1 MGALRLRLAAL
12 VAVGG
17 AVGTSARAA
26 LETAFAPAPGA
37 WPWTT
42 FAINVVGSFV
52 LGVLLESLVRSG
64 PDDGWRRRARV
75 GLGTGV
81 LGGFTT
87 YSTFALEVYRLVG
100 DGHAVTGV
108 AYALVS
114 VVVGV
119 VAAGAGILLAGA
131 ASRRRGRGVAA

>member
-1 MGALRLRLAAL
+1 M
-12 VAVGG
+12 
-17 AVGTSARAA
+17 
-26 LETAFAPAPGA
+26 
-37 WPWTT
+37 
-42 FAINVVGSFV
+42 
-52 LGVLLESLVRSG
+52 
-64 PDDGWRRRARV
+64 
-75 GLGTGV
+75 

-87 YSTFALEVYRLVG
+87 YSTFALEVDRLVG

-119 VAAGAGILLAGA
+119 VAAGAGILLAKA

>member
-26 LETAFAPAPGA
+26 LETAFAPEPGA

-64 PDDGWRRRARV
+64 PDDGWRRRARL

-87 YSTFALEVYRLVG
+87 YSTFALEVDRLVG
-100 DGHAVTGV
+100 AGHAVTGV